1 MAETLSYDNTPQTE
15 VLSTEEQDSLE
26 VGEKL
31 VAEQEGLLAGKYNNP
46 QELEKAYLELQS
58 KLGQTETDQAGEEG
72 EGEEKE
78 MTHQEMIDAG
88 YEMTGEGIWW
98 PKDDNVTE
106 ETPDYNNPYVCA
118 KIDEL
123 AGDNRN

>member
-15 VLSTEEQDSLE
+15 LLSEDEQDSLA

-72 EGEEKE
+72 EREE
-78 MTHQEMIDAG
+78 
-88 YEMTGEGIWW
+88 EGT
-98 PKDDNVTE
+98 DE
-106 ETPDYNNPYVCA
+106 EVSETSPAFDLITQA
-118 KIDEL
+118 S
-123 AGDNRN
+123 